1 MLLSG
6 QRCRIFHPEY
16 GIPRRF
22 RRGSIRGAW
31 ASFPAHQAGP
41 TFCNNDLLN
50 ATVANPRGN
59 VEKEVLEIV
68 VDVLCDVKRVISEA
82 VDYDLSG

>member
-1 MLLSG
+1 MG
-6 QRCRIFHPEY
+6 
-16 GIPRRF
+16 F
-22 RRGSIRGAW
+22 RVDFAEEALGAW

-41 TFCNNDLLN
+41 IFYNNDLLN

-59 VEKEVLEIV
+59 VETQVLEID
-68 VDVLCDVKRVISEA
+68 VDVLCGVKRVKSEA